1 MFKEQIFS
9 TISIFCLSLLISG
22 NPLLAAEREKP
33 VLPEKPYVKILG
45 THDAFVNLNGQLL
58 GFYRDH
64 TPLIIE
70 SIPEGI
76 NKLYIKSTITEE
88 LKVYQFEVTKEAQNF
103 DYKATFA
110 PKDETVNNQAQRRT
124 GVIVALAASEI
135 LGDSTSGKQDR
146 RKVIGGLA
154 VANEL
159 IPGVVHDRN
168 YSKQYG
174 NTIEVKT
181 QVDVDIN
188 VDGTGSKAF
197 KVNEGK
203 RFHNL
208 TSGWHKLYIRN
219 IPTQELRVFK
229 IEFPESGTRT
239 VTIRPDFA
247 PPMGESVNAQAR
259 RRTGILGALLG
270 NEVAG
275 DKGTG
280 RSDRRKVIGGAAL
293 LNELIGTN
301 RDKVRKTV
309 TLNINNLP
317 ELPMTIED
325 YDRLYKNPTGN

>member
-1 MFKEQIFS
+1 MINRQIV
-9 TISIFCLSLLISG
+9 SILLTLCLSALIIVS
-22 NPLLAAEREKP
+22 PLYSAEREKP
-33 VLPEKPYVKILG
+33 VLASPPYVKITG
-45 THDAFVNLNGQLL
+45 THDAKVNLNGKVL
-58 GFYRDH
+58 GIYRDH
-64 TPLIIE
+64 TPVIIE
-70 SIPEGI
+70 NLTDST
-76 NKLYIKSTITEE
+76 NKLYIKSMITDE
-88 LKVYQFEVTKEAQNF
+88 LKVFEFEVTKEEQTF
-103 DYKATFA
+103 KYKATFA
-110 PKDETVNNQAQRRT
+110 PPKETVNNQARRRT

-146 RKVIGGLA
+146 RKVIGGLG

-159 IPGVVHDRN
+159 IPGVRHDRD
-168 YSKQYG
+168 YSKKYG

-188 VDGTGSKAF
+188 VDGTGSNPF

-208 TSGWHKLYIRN
+208 ASGWHKLYIRN

-247 PPMGESVNAQAR
+247 PPMGESVNAQSR
-259 RRTGILGALLG
+259 RRTGILAALLG

-293 LNELIGTN
+293 LNELIGTK
-301 RDKVRKTV
+301 RDNVRKTV
-309 TLNINNLP
+309 TLNLKNLP
-317 ELPMTIED
+317 ELPQSIED
-325 YDRLYKNPTGN
+325 YDRLYKSSP